1 MITISLASMI
11 GMKKDSKLHFS
22 VLKITISN
30 TIEFLNTLG
39 TFTQA
44 MTKWQIGCIGKL
56 VNINLTT
63 LMEMRI
69 VLLTFIGFIPMDFG
83 MMHIVNT
90 KTGLFVKKSSKAMI
104 MEIRNMNK
112 FNKSSKLVIFLE
124 FFFFEFTIFFPQK
137 PSIIRVD
144 YACKVSSSQVK
155 GVSKISKHFGIF
167 LEINK

>member
-22 VLKITISN
+22 VLKITVSN
-30 TIEFLNTLG
+30 TILYTLG

-83 MMHIVNT
+83 MMHIVKT
-90 KTGLFVKKSSKAMI
+90 KTVLFVKKSSKAMI

-124 FFFFEFTIFFPQK
+124 FFFEFTIFFPQK

>member
-56 VNINLTT
+56 VKINLTT
-63 LMEMRI
+63 MEEMRI
-69 VLLTFIGFIPMDFG
+69 ASFIIIGIIAMDFG
-83 MMHIVNT
+83 MMHIVKNN
-90 KTGLFVKKSSKAMI
+90 TGLFVKKSFKAMI

-124 FFFFEFTIFFPQK
+124 FFFEFTIFF
-137 PSIIRVD
+137 SIETFHNKSRLCMQSFIIIGQGCFED
-144 YACKVSSSQVK
+144 IQTFWD
-155 GVSKISKHFGIF
+155 IFG
-167 LEINK
+167 NQ